1 MIGLAFFTFS
11 FMAFLLYFFVFPTI
25 NYFRDPKGLRKFPQ
39 LSIWSGISD
48 IPYMRASQRG
58 FRSHTVL
65 EAHKNHP
72 VLRIGPN
79 SLSYSDVRAIKDIY
93 GHGTTCIKDQF
104 YVEVGGTHTHLADV
118 VDKSEHAR
126 KRKVLSNAYAV
137 KNLEEWEYKVSDMTG
152 RLIEAFDGLCTSLLK
167 EGTLPDRSDLTVDY
181 RMWSN
186 LFTIGA
192 IANIGLS
199 EDIRFLENGDD
210 LITSEKMD
218 GTTKKVHFREC
229 LYNTAVA
236 QSNLVWSYDWFK
248 TLTRISKVV
257 SSSYRQ
263 MWRLSDDWSGVV
275 YNRATTRMKRYE
287 DGEKLDDFFSVLM
300 NDNNGKPHNLEW
312 GEIVSEISIMMNA
325 GSDTTAIA
333 TNATL
338 YLLLKNPSCL
348 QRLRDEVASVLDCDE
363 TVAAYDKV
371 RHLPYLRAC
380 IDEALRLYPPVSM
393 NLPRRTP
400 LEGATILDEFI
411 AGDTSVSISAYVVH
425 RDPAI
430 FPEPETYRPERWLG
444 EAGKELQPY
453 FVAFSAGARG
463 CIGRN
468 ISYLEQTVLLASL
481 INRFDFALPSPDWKP
496 TIRET
501 TNLNSGPMPLKVWR
515 RNMGCA

>member
-1 MIGLAFFTFS
+1 MIGLAFFTLS
-11 FMAFLLYFFVFPTI
+11 FIAFLLYFLVIPTI

-48 IPYMRASQRG
+48 IPYLRASQRG

-79 SLSYSDVRAIKDIY
+79 SLSYRDVRAIKDIY

-104 YVEVGGTHTHLADV
+104 YVEVGGPHAHLADV
-118 VDKSEHAR
+118 IDKSEHAR

-137 KNLEEWEYKVSDMTG
+137 KNLEEWEYKVSDMTD
-152 RLIEAFDGLCTSLLK
+152 RLIKAFDGFCTSPLK
-167 EGTLPDRSDLTVDY
+167 EGALPDNSDLTVEY
-181 RMWSN
+181 CMWSN
-186 LFTIGA
+186 LFTIAA

-218 GTTKKVHFREC
+218 GVTKKYTSE
-229 LYNTAVA
+229 
-236 QSNLVWSYDWFK
+236 SWSYDWFK
-248 TLTRISKVV
+248 TLARIRKVV
-257 SSSYRQ
+257 SSSYRK

-300 NDNNGKPHNLEW
+300 NDKNGNPYNLEW

-333 TNATL
+333 ANATL
-338 YLLLKNPSCL
+338 YLLLKNPNCL
-348 QRLRDEVASVLDCDE
+348 QKLRDGVASVLDPDE

-380 IDEALRLYPPVSM
+380 IDETLRLYPPVSM

-400 LEGATILDEFI
+400 PEGATILDDFI

-425 RDPAI
+425 RNPAV
-430 FPEPETYRPERWLG
+430 FPEPETYRPEHWLG

-468 ISYLEQTVLLASL
+468 ISYLKQTVLLASL
-481 INRFDFALPSPDWKP
+481 VNRFEFALPSPDWKP

-501 TNLNSGPMPLKVWR
+501 TNLNSGPMPLKIWR
-515 RNMGCA
+515 RDASVACA